1 MSDIPIPFPSQPPPW
16 HRPVQSPDTQTIN
29 EDLVSN
35 GISLNSD
42 VTYLNSTTPKNASD
56 LTEAYDVALPD
67 GNYKRQ
73 IKRIFVKSD
82 NFSTTARFK
91 ITGTF
96 NSTTAYTFGIDDGQ
110 NAVFEWDGS
119 AWHLI
124 GGNAQS
130 VEA

>member
-1 MSDIPIPFPSQPPPW
+1 MSTTPIPFPSPTPPW

-29 EDLVSN
+29 EDLIAD

-42 VTYLNSTTPKNASD
+42 VTYLDSTVPKNASD
-56 LTEAYDVALPD
+56 LTEAYEVALPN

-73 IKRIFVKSD
+73 IKRIFIPGA
-82 NFSTTARFK
+82 NFATTAAFK

-96 NSTTAYTFGIDDGQ
+96 NSTTAYTFGIDGGQ
-110 NAVFEWDGS
+110 SAVFEWDGS
-119 AWHLI
+119 DWHLI